1 MNNIRRF
8 AKGHTALVA
17 AMAAASLLVGTTA
30 ISAAAVAAPKQTA
43 AVHIVTARQII
54 NQPTPKIVGKI
65 QVGSK
70 LRVEVGKWDKG
81 VTLSYQWKRWTK
93 NIPGA
98 TGTSYVPVPNDQGTS
113 MSVTVTARKSGYQ
126 TVQKTSN
133 ASVAVEPRP

>member
-1 MNNIRRF
+1 MNFSTLAKSRRS
-8 AKGHTALVA
+8 LVGA
-17 AMAAASLLVGTTA
+17 VAIATLLTGTVSFGSAASAT
-30 ISAAAVAAPKQTA
+30 P
-43 AVHIVTARQII
+43 VHIVSARQII
-54 NQPTPKIVGKI
+54 SQPTPRIVGTVR
-65 QVGSK
+65 VGNK

-98 TGTSYVPVPNDQGTS
+98 TGTSYVPVTSDLGTS